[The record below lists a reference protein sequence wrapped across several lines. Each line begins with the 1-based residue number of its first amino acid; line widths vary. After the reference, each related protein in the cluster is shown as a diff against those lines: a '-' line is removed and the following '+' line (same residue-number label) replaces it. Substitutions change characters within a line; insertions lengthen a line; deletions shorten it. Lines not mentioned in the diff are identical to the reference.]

1 MTTTDLYVST
11 TGSDSN
17 AGTQTSPF
25 KTILAA
31 SLAAQP
37 GTTVHVAAGTY
48 YGGFETTASG
58 TASSPIHYVSDTR
71 WGAVIV
77 PPANSTSDTAWDNR
91 GAYVII
97 DGFQVDGTHY
107 QSGTVWQQGLYSAG
121 SHSVIENNNVHN
133 IAQNASAGSSGSAIA
148 LDGYYGAT
156 NIDAIGNVVHNIGP
170 AGGSLIQGIYQATSG
185 NIENNVVDN
194 VSGYGIHLWHD
205 ANHVNIVNNT
215 VFNNQSGGILV
226 GGGDFHT
233 TSGPDDY
240 DFIANNI
247 VYANANSGIAE
258 WGRTGTH
265 NVYTNNDSYGNTG
278 SYGNWYLQNGN
289 THTAD
294 VNAAPQFVNYNASG
308 TGNYHLAATSPD
320 IDKGTATHAPSTDLA
335 GTARPQGAG
344 VDIGAYEYIS
354 SGGSTSGG
362 TTSGGTT
369 SGGTTS
375 GGTTSGGT
383 ATVQPFTLPVS
394 GAWQH
399 TIYGNTHANT
409 LNGTSG
415 NDHIDGVHNT
425 GSAGDT
431 MIGGAGDDTYVVNN
445 YNDHIIE
452 NAGQGIDTVFLKA
465 TNYTLAAN
473 VENLTALGS
482 VAHNIV
488 GNQLGNLI
496 TASSTGN
503 DTINGGAGNDI
514 IQAGG
519 GADVLTGG
527 TGHDMFAFSAV
538 GAGSKVTDFHPG
550 EDLLDIRSLM
560 KAIGYAGT
568 DPVADHTMALV
579 PDGAGGTEVTV
590 DTTHNGTMHNLVD
603 VQHVAVANLHV
614 GTDLLWR

>member
-1 MTTTDLYVST
+1 MTDVHVSAH
-11 TGSDSN
+11 GSDSN
-17 AGTQTSPF
+17 SGAQASPF
-25 KTILAA
+25 KTIRAA

-240 DFIANNI
+240 DFVANNI

-265 NVYTNNDSYGNTG
+265 NTYTHNLSYGNVG
-278 SYGNWYLQNGN
+278 LPGNWHLKNRN
-289 THTAD
+289 THTND
-294 VNAAPQFVNYNASG
+294 VSANPQFVNYNP
-308 TGNYHLAATSPD
+308 TGIGDYHLALGSPAVD
-320 IDKGTATHAPSTDLA
+320 A
-335 GTARPQGAG
+335 GTAENAPMADLDGVSRPQGARH
-344 VDIGAYEYIS
+344 DIGAYEF
-354 SGGSTSGG
+354 
-362 TTSGGTT
+362 
-369 SGGTTS
+369 
-375 GGTTSGGT
+375 
-383 ATVQPFTLPVS
+383 V
-394 GAWQH
+394 
-399 TIYGNTHANT
+399 N
-409 LNGTSG
+409 
-415 NDHIDGVHNT
+415 
-425 GSAGDT
+425 SAPR
-431 MIGGAGDDTYVVNN
+431 
-445 YNDHIIE
+445 E
-452 NAGQGIDTVFLKA
+452 
-465 TNYTLAAN
+465 
-473 VENLTALGS
+473 
-482 VAHNIV
+482 
-488 GNQLGNLI
+488 
-496 TASSTGN
+496 
-503 DTINGGAGNDI
+503 
-514 IQAGG
+514 
-519 GADVLTGG
+519 
-527 TGHDMFAFSAV
+527 
-538 GAGSKVTDFHPG
+538 
-550 EDLLDIRSLM
+550 
-560 KAIGYAGT
+560 
-568 DPVADHTMALV
+568 
-579 PDGAGGTEVTV
+579 
-590 DTTHNGTMHNLVD
+590 
-603 VQHVAVANLHV
+603 
-614 GTDLLWR
+614 